1 MHFFLSYPERYP
13 IRDISISDEKLKE
26 LLTEFLYDEE
36 KIKSLQDAQGKY
48 FQRGEQ
54 NIYEDLIDSLEA

>member
-13 IRDISISDEKLKE
+13 IRDISISNEKLKG
-26 LLTEFLYDEE
+26 LLTEFLYDGE
-36 KIKSLQDAQGKY
+36 KIKSLQDAQREY

>member
-13 IRDISISDEKLKE
+13 IKDITISNEKLKK

-36 KIKSLQDAQGKY
+36 KIKSLQDAQRKY
-48 FQRGEQ
+48 FHGGEQ
-54 NIYEDLIDSLEA
+54 NIYEDLIDSLEV